1 MALTYVEKVF
11 ILHFQDNWQSPA
23 CHPNA
28 EAGSLGSLMS
38 QENKGEVVALRDLGP
53 V

>member
-23 CHPNA
+23 CHPSA
-28 EAGSLGSLMS
+28 GAGSLMNEG
-38 QENKGEVVALRDLGP
+38 NKGKVVGLVPA
-53 V
+53 